1 METFRFF
8 FLFSRI
14 FDNRLLFVL
23 RLLETDLSQDW
34 QDDDD
39 DGIILIIC
47 NTKRKGSVSITF
59 AVFFLSVCVCVYAEY
74 LRNG

>member
-39 DGIILIIC
+39 DG
-47 NTKRKGSVSITF
+47 NT
-59 AVFFLSVCVCVYAEY
+59 
-74 LRNG
+74 NNM